1 MANLYQKPKRVE
13 YSMPYKGSDEERINV
28 TYSENQADIRIE
40 TMGSILIDK
49 LDLEWLIDV
58 LRDIRTLRD
67 EELKNADK

>member
-13 YSMPYKGSDEERINV
+13 YSMPYKDSDEERINV